1 MLTLTRDDVRLG
13 CRATDWRAALEQAAE
28 ALVEAGRV
36 SVEYREGL
44 LAREAQSST
53 YLGHGIA
60 IPHGTLGSDPQA
72 IPVLVGLGVDE
83 LSVSSRRVPL
93 VKAAVRELTLPRARE
108 LAELAL
114 RQPTA
119 VAVREALEVA

>member
-13 CRATDWRAALEQAAE
+13 CRAADWRAALDQAAA

-36 SVEYREGL
+36 SGEYREGL

-53 YLGHGIA
+53 YLGNGIA
-60 IPHGTLGSDPQA
+60 IPHGTP
-72 IPVLVGLGVDE
+72 E
-83 LSVSSRRVPL
+83 SRRHVRSTGVRVL
-93 VKAAVRELTLPRARE
+93 QFMVKDIEEFRA
-108 LAELAL
+108 LAL

-119 VAVREALEVA
+119 AAVREALEAA